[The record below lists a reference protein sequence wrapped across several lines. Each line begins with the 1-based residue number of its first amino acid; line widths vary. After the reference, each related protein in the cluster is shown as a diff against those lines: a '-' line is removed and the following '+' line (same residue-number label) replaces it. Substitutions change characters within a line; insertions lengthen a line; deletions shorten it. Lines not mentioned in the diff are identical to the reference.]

1 MKETVCDHWYE
12 KKNKPEV
19 LEEHLKLEVEEGAV
33 MQACACGGGR
43 NIHKG
48 LFLLS

>member
-12 KKNKPEV
+12 KKNKPGV

-33 MQACACGGGR
+33 MQVM
-43 NIHKG
+43 
-48 LFLLS
+48 FLGWGEKHT